1 MGGGLLSFY
10 FFSARAQIARSY
22 KNYCWT
28 STIIF
33 WRKLPGTG
41 SVHLAR
47 VLKISPFVI
56 GATIIAFGTSAPELA
71 VAILASLE
79 GTPEL
84 AMGNVIGSNI
94 ANIGLV
100 LGLTALMAPLSI
112 GPDRLKRESS
122 PLLFASLLIV
132 LIAWNLEINRYE
144 GFFMVCLLGL
154 YIWWSFSNK
163 EDFAEEQDD
172 EIQFFARQ
180 SSAFHILLII
190 VGLGFL
196 IGGAEFL
203 VAGGV
208 GIARTLGISEW
219 FIGITI
225 VAIGTSLP
233 EIVSSMIAA
242 KRGHGEMAIGNIFGS
257 NIFNIL
263 MVLGLT
269 ATVHPLHINEPI
281 QPDLLITFAITGLL
295 LGMIRYGNHSLG
307 KLTGAILILVY
318 CVYIG
323 LKGTGSL

>member
-1 MGGGLLSFY
+1 MLDLVQIIAGLALLYYGGNFLV
-10 FFSARAQIARSY
+10 
-22 KNYCWT
+22 
-28 STIIF
+28 
-33 WRKLPGTG
+33 TG
-41 SVHLAR
+41 SVRLAR
-47 VLKISPFVI
+47 ILKISPFAI
-56 GATIIAFGTSAPELA
+56 GATVIAFGTSAPELA
-71 VAILASLE
+71 VALLATLKGSS
-79 GTPEL
+79 EL

-100 LGLTALMAPLSI
+100 LGLTACITSISIAPE
-112 GPDRLKRESS
+112 RLKRESP

-132 LIAWNLEINRYE
+132 VIAWNLEINRAE
-144 GFFMVCLLGL
+144 GSFMVCLLGL
-154 YIWWSFSNK
+154 YIWRSFSHK
-163 EDFAEEQDD
+163 EDIVEEMEDEAPLFAGKDLYFQ
-172 EIQFFARQ
+172 
-180 SSAFHILLII
+180 ILLII
-190 VGLGFL
+190 VGLGL
-196 IGGAEFL
+196 LVGGAEFL

-208 GIARTLGISEW
+208 EIARNLGISEW

-269 ATVHPLHINEPI
+269 ATIHPLNINEPI
-281 QPDLLITFAITGLL
+281 QPDLLITIAITGLL

>member
-1 MGGGLLSFY
+1 MQQFEQEQFEQQDVFSF
-10 FFSARAQIARSY
+10 
-22 KNYCWT
+22 
-28 STIIF
+28 
-33 WRKLPGTG
+33 
-41 SVHLAR
+41 V
-47 VLKISPFVI
+47 
-56 GATIIAFGTSAPELA
+56 
-71 VAILASLE
+71 
-79 GTPEL
+79 
-84 AMGNVIGSNI
+84 
-94 ANIGLV
+94 
-100 LGLTALMAPLSI
+100 
-112 GPDRLKRESS
+112 
-122 PLLFASLLIV
+122 
-132 LIAWNLEINRYE
+132 
-144 GFFMVCLLGL
+144 FFMVCLLIL
-154 YIWWSFSNK
+154 YIWRSFSHK
-163 EDFAEEQDD
+163 EDIVEEMEDEAPLFAGKDLYFQ
-172 EIQFFARQ
+172 
-180 SSAFHILLII
+180 ILLII
-190 VGLGFL
+190 VGLGL
-196 IGGAEFL
+196 LVGGAEFL

-208 GIARTLGISEW
+208 GIARNLGISEW

-269 ATVHPLHINEPI
+269 TTIHPLHINEPI

>member
-1 MGGGLLSFY
+1 
-10 FFSARAQIARSY
+10 
-22 KNYCWT
+22 
-28 STIIF
+28 
-33 WRKLPGTG
+33 
-41 SVHLAR
+41 
-47 VLKISPFVI
+47 
-56 GATIIAFGTSAPELA
+56 
-71 VAILASLE
+71 
-79 GTPEL
+79 
-84 AMGNVIGSNI
+84 MGNVIGSNI

-100 LGLTALMAPLSI
+100 LGLTALLTPLSI
-112 GPDRLKRESS
+112 RPDRLRRESA

-132 LIAWNLEINRYE
+132 VIAWNLEINRAE
-144 GFFMVCLLGL
+144 GSFMVCLLGL
-154 YIWWSFSNK
+154 YIWRSFSHK
-163 EDFAEEQDD
+163 EDIVEEMEDEAPLFAGKDLYFQ
-172 EIQFFARQ
+172 
-180 SSAFHILLII
+180 ILLII
-190 VGLGFL
+190 VGLGL
-196 IGGAEFL
+196 LVGGAEFL

-208 GIARTLGISEW
+208 GIARNLGISEW

-269 ATVHPLHINEPI
+269 TTIHPLHINEPI

>member
-1 MGGGLLSFY
+1 MLDLVKIIAGLALLYYGGNHLV
-10 FFSARAQIARSY
+10 
-22 KNYCWT
+22 T
-28 STIIF
+28 S
-33 WRKLPGTG
+33 
-41 SVHLAR
+41 SVRLAR
-47 VLKISPFVI
+47 VLKISPFAI
-56 GATIIAFGTSAPELA
+56 GATVIAFGTSAPELA
-71 VAILASLE
+71 VALLASLE
-79 GTPEL
+79 GNPEL

-100 LGLTALMAPLSI
+100 IGLTALLTPLSI
-112 GPDRLKRESS
+112 GPNRLRRESA

-132 LIAWNLEINRYE
+132 VIAWNLEINRYE

-154 YIWWSFSNK
+154 YIWRSFSHK
-163 EDFAEEQDD
+163 EDIVEEMEDEAPLFAGKNLYFQ
-172 EIQFFARQ
+172 
-180 SSAFHILLII
+180 ILLII
-190 VGLGFL
+190 GGLGL
-196 IGGAEFL
+196 LVGGAEFL

-208 GIARTLGISEW
+208 GIARNLGISEW

-269 ATVHPLHINEPI
+269 AIIHPLHINEPI